1 MGTGFKHGERGNGL
15 WPKDMYV
22 CVATCSNMYM
32 YSLAQFSKPKN
43 NTTTTNEGKY
53 IYLNVPNTE
62 YPGIIKVERRLFKT
76 EYSVHNSKS
85 ISVCG
90 THITTQLD
98 MYIHIHTTCTP
109 TICAQ
114 NHTWVLLYK
123 YVHMYMSVLQYNF
136 LRIKVV
142 WLLLFFLHF
151 FIVKWIRKILNP
163 KFCQFLKT

>member
-1 MGTGFKHGERGNGL
+1 
-15 WPKDMYV
+15 MYV

-43 NTTTTNEGKY
+43 NTRTTNEGKY

-98 MYIHIHTTCTP
+98 IHTYYMYTYYMCTKP
-109 TICAQ
+109 YLGIII
-114 NHTWVLLYK
+114 YK
-123 YVHMYMSVLQYNF
+123 YVHVHVSTTV
-136 LRIKVV
+136 
-142 WLLLFFLHF
+142 
-151 FIVKWIRKILNP
+151 
-163 KFCQFLKT
+163 

>member
-1 MGTGFKHGERGNGL
+1 MYRPWWALDSNMEREWS

-76 EYSVHNSKS
+76 EYSVR
-85 ISVCG
+85 
-90 THITTQLD
+90 
-98 MYIHIHTTCTP
+98 
-109 TICAQ
+109 
-114 NHTWVLLYK
+114 
-123 YVHMYMSVLQYNF
+123 NF
-136 LRIKVV
+136 
-142 WLLLFFLHF
+142 
-151 FIVKWIRKILNP
+151 
-163 KFCQFLKT
+163 